1 MRVHTSGWILRI
13 VWNCPFTALSSM
25 RSEFVYVLIF
35 KYIRHIRRIQKDFHF
50 FLGRGLRLYLLST
63 TLGKSSVL
71 LRHSKR
77 MHTYIYFFFPGK
89 ILSRLPSPALRKFDV
104 LWSSHRFIHK
114 PQLSIREKWV
124 CLLVNIYLFIS
135 ILLVSKFK

>member
-77 MHTYIYFFFPGK
+77 MHTYIYTFSFQERFF
-89 ILSRLPSPALRKFDV
+89 
-104 LWSSHRFIHK
+104 
-114 PQLSIREKWV
+114 
-124 CLLVNIYLFIS
+124 
-135 ILLVSKFK
+135 LVSHLPLSASSMYSGHLIASFINLNSLFVKSEFVY